1 MKKFKPQG
9 GLAALEV
16 VIVAAIVAIFATA
29 ALPKMSRVLDK
40 VQLDYEMKRLYS
52 TLELGRSLGKSSA
65 YKTSIFNPNLFEG
78 QSGNVELQIRKDSD
92 TTAKNRYEIW
102 RPASSSVRYY
112 RHYLSGVKLSFEGAS
127 PMQIHFDKSPSYS
140 SMNGTITLTSKFGKA
155 YITSNSVGRFR
166 GTYDDPKKS

>member
-29 ALPKMSRVLDK
+29 AVPKMARVLDK

-52 TLELGRSLGKSSA
+52 TLNFARSLGKSST
-65 YKTSIFNPNLFEG
+65 YKPLIFDASLFEN
-78 QSGNVELQIRKDSD
+78 QSGAVELQIRNDRD
-92 TTAKNRYEIW
+92 TIAKNRYEIW

-112 RHYLSGVKLSFEGAS
+112 RHYLSGGVKLDFDGAS

-140 SMNGTITLTSKFGKA
+140 SMNDTVTLTSKFGKA
-155 YITSNSVGRFR
+155 YVTADSVGRFL
-166 GTYDDPKKS
+166 GYYEK